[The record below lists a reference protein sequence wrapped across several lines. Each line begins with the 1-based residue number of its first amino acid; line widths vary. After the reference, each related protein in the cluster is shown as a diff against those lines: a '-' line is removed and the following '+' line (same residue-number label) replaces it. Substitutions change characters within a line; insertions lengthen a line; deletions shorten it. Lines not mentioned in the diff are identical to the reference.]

1 MLKENPIVDKSF
13 DFALKVIDLYKHLV
27 YEKKEYV
34 MSKQLL
40 RSGTSIGANIR
51 EANLSISKKEFIAKT
66 QIALKEASET
76 EYWLIL
82 LRESDYLLE
91 QECPMKE
98 IDEIIRILTSILKT
112 AKENLNAGIK

>member
-1 MLKENPIVDKSF
+1 MTKENVIVDKSF
-13 DFALKVIDLYKHLV
+13 GFALKVIDLYKHLV

-40 RSGTSIGANIR
+40 RSGTSIGANLR

-82 LRESDYLLE
+82 LRDSGYLTA
-91 QECPMKE
+91 QECPMQE
-98 IDEIIRILTSILKT
+98 INEVIRILTSILKT
-112 AKENLNAGIK
+112 SKENLNAYQK